1 MQIGQESGNF
11 MINNLSKYMFTQ
23 QIGSTDLN
31 FGLIKSID
39 VNSIIDNIGYKSNNW
54 WKCIIPLCAVMK
66 SWNSLDIIALK
77 LNGKVKIAKQ
87 NYPPLPKNVRS

>member
-39 VNSIIDNIGYKSNNW
+39 VNSIIDNIGYKSNN
-54 WKCIIPLCAVMK
+54 
-66 SWNSLDIIALK
+66 
-77 LNGKVKIAKQ
+77 
-87 NYPPLPKNVRS
+87 

>member
-39 VNSIIDNIGYKSNNW
+39 VNSIID
-54 WKCIIPLCAVMK
+54 
-66 SWNSLDIIALK
+66 
-77 LNGKVKIAKQ
+77 
-87 NYPPLPKNVRS
+87 KNVLFHSMRLWSPETLSKLLHFS

>member
-1 MQIGQESGNF
+1 
-11 MINNLSKYMFTQ
+11 MFTQ

-54 WKCIIPLCAVMK
+54 WKCIIPLYAVMK
-66 SWNSLDIIALK
+66 SWNSLEIIAL
-77 LNGKVKIAKQ
+77 
-87 NYPPLPKNVRS
+87 

>member
-11 MINNLSKYMFTQ
+11 MINNLSEYMFTQ

-54 WKCIIPLCAVMK
+54 WKCIIPLYAVMK
-66 SWNSLDIIALK
+66 SWNSLEIIAL
-77 LNGKVKIAKQ
+77 
-87 NYPPLPKNVRS
+87 

>member
-1 MQIGQESGNF
+1 
-11 MINNLSKYMFTQ
+11 MFTQ

-39 VNSIIDNIGYKSNNW
+39 VNSIIDNIGYKLYNW
-54 WKCIIPLCAVMK
+54 WKCIIPLYAVMK
-66 SWNSLDIIALK
+66 SWNSLEIIALK

-87 NYPPLPKNVRS
+87 NYPPPSQKC